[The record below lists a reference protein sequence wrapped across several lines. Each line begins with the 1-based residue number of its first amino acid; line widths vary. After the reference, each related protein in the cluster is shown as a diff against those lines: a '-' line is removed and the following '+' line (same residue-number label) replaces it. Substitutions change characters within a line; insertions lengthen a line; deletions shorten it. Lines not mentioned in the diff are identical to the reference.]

1 VTQPEKTEIRLR
13 VAQET
18 MAPPEE
24 VESIHFLEPFIIL
37 SKRKFMILGIVL
49 SVAVTSAVISLFL
62 PPTFTA
68 TTRIMPPQQ
77 SQSVAAAM
85 LGQLGPL
92 AGMAGKDLGLRNAS
106 DIYIAMLR
114 SETIADALMQRFSL
128 MSVYKAKYQVLARQ
142 RLEDSTK
149 IDAGKEGVISLSVS
163 DRDPGR
169 AANLANAYVEEL
181 QRLTQTLVV
190 TEAGQRRLFFEREVR
205 KASDELAT
213 AEQGLKHTQEKTGII
228 QLDNQSKAMIESLTG
243 LQAQVAA
250 KEAEVGAMKS
260 YSTDRNPSLIRA
272 ESELAAL
279 RAELA
284 RMEAGQVGSSVAD
297 LPLRR
302 VPEAGLEYVQRLRE
316 VKYRESL
323 LEVLSKQY
331 EVARIDEAKDAAIVQ
346 VLDRAH
352 SPELKSWPHR
362 TVIVLAAT
370 FVAFFLGVL
379 IAFVAEAMQRLRAD
393 PVSAEKLRVLRFYL
407 FQGLRR

>member
-1 VTQPEKTEIRLR
+1 VTQPEKTEMRLH
-13 VAQET
+13 VET
-18 MAPPEE
+18 MAPLDE

-37 SKRKFMILGIVL
+37 SKRKFLVLGVVL
-49 SVAVTSAVISLFL
+49 SVAVASAAISLFL

-92 AGMAGKDLGLRNAS
+92 ASMAGKDLGLRNPS

-114 SETIADALMQRFSL
+114 SENIADALIRRFSL
-128 MSVYKAKYQVLARQ
+128 MSVYKAKYHVDASR

-163 DRDPGR
+163 DHDAGR

-190 TEAGQRRLFFEREVR
+190 TEAGQRRLFFEHEVH

-213 AEQGLKHTQEKTGII
+213 AEQDLKHTQEKTGII

-260 YSTDRNPSLIRA
+260 YSTDRNPRLIRA

-279 RAELA
+279 RNELA
-284 RMEAGQVGSSVAD
+284 RMEAGQVSSSLAD
-297 LPLRR
+297 LPVRK

-331 EVARIDEAKDAAIVQ
+331 EIARIDEAKDAVILQ

-352 SPELKSWPHR
+352 PPELKSWPHR
-362 TVIVLAAT
+362 TLIVVAAA
-370 FVAFFLGVL
+370 FVAFFLGVV
-379 IAFVAEAMQRLRAD
+379 IAFVAEALQHFKAD
-393 PVSAEKLRVLRFYL
+393 PVFAEKLRVLKFHFFR
-407 FQGLRR
+407 GLRR